1 MLAQGFDELID
12 LAASGDHRNVDMLV
26 KDIYGGSH
34 NVLGL
39 PGDIIA
45 SSFGRAARSA
55 SDRECKRF
63 FFCALFYVIMSVM
76 TKGRGLSCVHC
87 VQCLTS
93 RHTLYITTVVNDC
106 SAGVQRF

>member
-55 SDRECKRF
+55 SDRECKRIIF
-63 FFCALFYVIMSVM
+63 V
-76 TKGRGLSCVHC
+76 LSFMLLC
-87 VQCLTS
+87 QS
-93 RHTLYITTVVNDC
+93 
-106 SAGVQRF
+106 